1 MTASVP
7 VDDASDAIRD
17 AMRHIGEG
25 RFDDAL
31 ALVEQALAL
40 EPDDPDLWNCKG
52 VALRGMGRYE
62 ESLRCFD
69 KSLRIDPRDRHSS

>member
-1 MTASVP
+1 MS
-7 VDDASDAIRD
+7 VDDAPDAIHKV
-17 AMRHIGEG
+17 MQHVEEG

-31 ALVEQALAL
+31 VLVEQALAV
-40 EPDDPDLWNCKG
+40 EPNNPDLWNCKG

-62 ESLRCFD
+62 ESSRCFD

>member
-1 MTASVP
+1 MTTSVS
-7 VDDASDAIRD
+7 VNNTSDAIHD
-17 AMRHIGEG
+17 AMQRIEEG

-40 EPDDPDLWNCKG
+40 ESDDPDLWNCKG

-62 ESLRCFD
+62 ESSRCFD

>member
-1 MTASVP
+1 MPSTINEIMQY
-7 VDDASDAIRD
+7 IR
-17 AMRHIGEG
+17 EG

-31 ALVEQALAL
+31 TLVEQSLAL

-62 ESLRCFD
+62 ESSRCFD
-69 KSLRIDPRDRHSS
+69 RSLRIDPRDKHSS